1 MLPME
6 REPQQVLPGRYPAP
20 DLDLTMAGVGAMLR
34 RRRLLL
40 LGCVLLTVLLVGAY
54 TLLVT
59 PVYQATAVLR
69 FDPQRV
75 NLPQLLQEFTTEDR
89 ISTEIEVLQGRRAA
103 DEVIDSLGLRLQLR
117 SPRRARLSEL
127 FTAVRVDP
135 AADSATLLVQ
145 GDRDSGFTV
154 RRLQST
160 VAAVRVS
167 PGEIVHL
174 GGVTLVPARA
184 ALAAGPI
191 ELRVVSREDAARGL
205 GAALKVTRP
214 ARDADL
220 ITVRFRASDPV
231 LAAAA
236 ANLLAEGVIVAHRE
250 VQRVRTGSTVRYLRQ
265 QLDSLDT
272 QLRTAEDNLSAY
284 RERAMAVDPQEQAR
298 TQVGRLAQ
306 LQADRGALDA
316 ERWALARLVEQMQ
329 RSGDPDS
336 SAQAGRLIAFPTLLR
351 NPVAAQLLGS
361 LVQIENERAALLLRR
376 TSQDPDVQM
385 LTARIRE
392 INGQLQGIAR
402 TYLDGLTNQ
411 VAALDSVA
419 KGFGSE
425 LDRLPDKEVQTARRE
440 REVRVLQDMY
450 TLLQTRLKESEIT
463 EAMEDPSVRIVDPAV
478 VPERPER
485 PRPVLYLGLSLVLG
499 SLLGVTLA
507 LGREWSDR
515 AVRSRA
521 DALSAGGL
529 PVLGAIPRA
538 TPRRARWLLRPGG
551 RGGQTGLGAI
561 RGQPKGRIA
570 VDNTPRGRAATRIAG
585 LLVTQPDMPG
595 VFTEAFN
602 QLQANL
608 TLAHQDRPLK
618 VVVFTSPLPGE
629 GKTLSAINFA
639 LTVAGR
645 GQRVLLIDADLHC
658 GLVNLVF
665 GSPRQPGFSEL
676 LAAKTR
682 FENATLRLPAGEAG
696 ELVILP
702 SGTLHPAGRALAL
715 SRVREVL
722 VGLATKVDLVVI
734 DTPPIN
740 VLADAAILGAA
751 SDGVVLVVRAGRTQS
766 DALRYAM
773 DQLSAGRAPVVGT
786 LLNDIDLRRNS
797 SDDRAYRYMAE
808 VSRYGA
814 NAPAES
820 PG

>member
-6 REPQQVLPGRYPAP
+6 REPPQLLPGGYPAP
-20 DLDLTMAGVGAMLR
+20 QPDLTLAGVRAMLR
-34 RRRLLL
+34 RRRPLL
-40 LGCVLLTVLLVGAY
+40 LGSILLTVLLVGIY

-75 NLPQLLQEFTTEDR
+75 NLPQLLQEFTSEDR
-89 ISTEIEVLQGRRAA
+89 IGTEIEVLQGRRAA
-103 DEVIDSLGLRLQLR
+103 DVVIDSLGLRLQLR
-117 SPRRARLSEL
+117 SPRRTRLSEL
-127 FTAVRVDP
+127 FTVVRVDP
-135 AADSATLLVQ
+135 AADTATLLVQ
-145 GDRDSGFTV
+145 PDRNSGFTV
-154 RRLQST
+154 RRPDS
-160 VAAVRVS
+160 AASSVRVS
-167 PGEIVHL
+167 LGETLSL
-174 GGVTLVPARA
+174 GGVTLAPARA

-191 ELRVVSREDAARGL
+191 ELRVISREDAARGF

-220 ITVRFRASDPV
+220 IAVRFQGSDPV
-231 LAAAA
+231 LAAAV
-236 ANLLAEGVIVAHRE
+236 ANLLATGVIVAHRE
-250 VQRVRTGSTVRYLRQ
+250 VQRARTGSTVRFLRQ
-265 QLDSLDT
+265 QLDSLGT
-272 QLRTAEDNLSAY
+272 QLRAAEDTLSAY
-284 RERAMAVDPQEQAR
+284 RERARAVDPQEQAR

-306 LQADRGALDA
+306 LQADRGALEA
-316 ERWALARLVEQMQ
+316 ERWALARLLQQ
-329 RSGDPDS
+329 LRRDGNPDS

-351 NPVAAQLLGS
+351 NPVAAQLLGA
-361 LVQIENERAALLLRR
+361 LAQIENERAALLLRR
-376 TSQDPDVQM
+376 TAMDPDVQM

-392 INGQLQGIAR
+392 INGQLQGIAQ

-419 KGFGSE
+419 QGFGSE

-463 EAMEDPSVRIVDPAV
+463 EAMEDPIVRIVDPAV

-485 PRPVLYLGLSLVLG
+485 PRPVRYLAFSLLLG

-507 LGREWSDR
+507 LGRELSDR

-538 TPRRARWLLRPGG
+538 TPRRARWLVRPGA
-551 RGGQTGLGAI
+551 RRDRPGLGAI
-561 RGQPKGRIA
+561 RGQSKGGIA
-570 VDNTPRGRAATRIAG
+570 PGNTPRGRAATKIAG
-585 LLVTQPDMPG
+585 FLVTQPDMPG

-602 QLQANL
+602 QLHTNL

-645 GQRVLLIDADLHC
+645 GQRVLLIDADLSC

-665 GSPRQPGFSEL
+665 GFPRQPGFAEL
-676 LAAKTR
+676 LGAKTR
-682 FENATLRLPAGEAG
+682 FEDATQRLTVGETG
-696 ELVILP
+696 VLVIMP
-702 SGTLHPAGRALAL
+702 SGTLQPAGRALAV

-722 VGLATKVDLVVI
+722 AGLSAKVDLVVI

-773 DQLSAGRAPVVGT
+773 DQLSAGRAPVIGT
-786 LLNDIDLRRNS
+786 LLNDIDLRHNA
-797 SDDRAYRYMAE
+797 SDDRAYRYLAE
-808 VSRYGA
+808 VEKYHATHG
-814 NAPAES
+814 
-820 PG
+820 